1 MPQSPYATVAYL
13 VNQYPKVS
21 HSFIRRE
28 IAGLE
33 THGIR
38 VGRFSIRYGG
48 ANLADGAD
56 VAELQKTRTVL
67 GVGIAGL
74 LRGVLR
80 TVTAR
85 PAQFLKALRL
95 ALKTG
100 WRSDRGVALH
110 LAYLAEACVLL
121 RWLSDAGA
129 DHLHA
134 HFGTNSAAVAMLV
147 TELGGPPYSFT
158 VHGPEEFDRPQL
170 LALREKVERA
180 SFAVT
185 VSEFG
190 RSQLYRWCNYKDWS
204 KIHIIHCGADEQF
217 LAAPHT
223 PVPVEPRLVS
233 VGRLDVQKGYPILL
247 EAASRLAA
255 QGLPF
260 QLVLVGDGPMR
271 AELEAQIAR
280 LGLQKRVEI
289 LGWASGERVRQEI
302 LAARAMVLPSLA
314 EGLPVVLMEALALG
328 RPAISTCVAGIPELI
343 EPGVSGWLVPAGSV
357 EALADA
363 MSAACCEPVE
373 KLEQMG
379 KRGAERVAKQHNAA
393 VEAGKLAALFRASI
407 DRARLESLETGF
419 LEKTRFRAP
428 TELRNPVS

>member
-38 VGRFSIRYGG
+38 VERFSIRYGG
-48 ANLADGAD
+48 ANLADEAD
-56 VAELQKTRTVL
+56 QAELQKTRAVL

-80 TVTAR
+80 TATTR
-85 PAQFLKALRL
+85 PVRFLKALWL
-95 ALKTG
+95 ALKIG

-110 LAYLAEACVLL
+110 LAYLAEACVLR

-147 TELGGPPYSFT
+147 RELGGPPYSFT
-158 VHGPEEFDRPQL
+158 IHGPEEFDKPQF

-190 RSQLYRWCNYKDWS
+190 RSQLYRWCNYKEWS
-204 KIHIIHCGADEQF
+204 KIHIIHCGVDEQF

-223 PVPVEPRLVS
+223 PVPAAPRLVS

-255 QGLPF
+255 SGLQF

-328 RPAISTCVAGIPELI
+328 RPAMSTCIAGIPELI
-343 EPGVSGWLVPAGSV
+343 EPGVTGWLVPAGSV
-357 EALADA
+357 DALADA
-363 MSAACCEPVE
+363 MCAACSEPVE

-379 KRGAERVAKQHNAA
+379 KRGAFRVAKQHNAS
-393 VEAGKLAALFRASI
+393 VEAGKLAALFRARI
-407 DRARLESLETGF
+407 AQAQYLPVEEQAAPETGATSEGKF
-419 LEKTRFRAP
+419 ATF
-428 TELRNPVS
+428 